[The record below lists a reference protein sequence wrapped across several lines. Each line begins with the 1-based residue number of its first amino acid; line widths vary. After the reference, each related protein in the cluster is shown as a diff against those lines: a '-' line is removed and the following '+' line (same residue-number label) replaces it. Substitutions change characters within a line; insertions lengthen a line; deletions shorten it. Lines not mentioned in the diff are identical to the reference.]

1 MQERH
6 CAFFFQSP
14 SCFRFIEHCCVEAGA
29 PWVAVARAATR
40 MEGQCLTA
48 GAPPTC
54 SNRRSQSQ
62 QCEQL
67 ARFAMHRV
75 LSSHIAMHGV
85 RARVRECGRCAC
97 MCMAAPHMMS
107 MVSTSS
113 HVRDH
118 ATHAT
123 WLSRAH
129 ARAPRSVRTSTLHA
143 VGGCMFLAEPAMFLL
158 TWCFCCS
165 GQCFCFVFA
174 RRASVFACVWS
185 QI

>member
-1 MQERH
+1 MGRH
-6 CAFFFQSP
+6 GW
-14 SCFRFIEHCCVEAGA
+14 RLL
-29 PWVAVARAATR
+29 AATR
-40 MEGQCLTA
+40 TWAGCCWCGGAVPDWCAAHVLTSIA
-48 GAPPTC
+48 VD
-54 SNRRSQSQ
+54 
-62 QCEQL
+62 
-67 ARFAMHRV
+67 RV
-75 LSSHIAMHGV
+75 LSSHAHCP
-85 RARVRECGRCAC
+85 ARSTRYVREWPAGVHVCGG
-97 MCMAAPHMMS
+97 APHMMS

-123 WLSRAH
+123 WLSHAH
-129 ARAPRSVRTSTLHA
+129 ARAPRSVRTSTLH

-174 RRASVFACVWS
+174 RRANVFACVWS